1 MLFVE
6 RYSFEQFNQ
15 QLIRDM
21 PKIPSIVTESIWSVQ
36 ASGILDF
43 ECHVQV
49 KPNEASN
56 LEWYCCFKTLNFYF
70 REKERKGKG
79 EKREEGEGS

>member
-1 MLFVE
+1 
-6 RYSFEQFNQ
+6 
-15 QLIRDM
+15 
-21 PKIPSIVTESIWSVQ
+21 
-36 ASGILDF
+36 
-43 ECHVQV
+43 
-49 KPNEASN
+49 

>member
-21 PKIPSIVTESIWSVQ
+21 PKIPSIVTESIWSV
-36 ASGILDF
+36 
-43 ECHVQV
+43 
-49 KPNEASN
+49 
-56 LEWYCCFKTLNFYF
+56 
-70 REKERKGKG
+70 
-79 EKREEGEGS
+79 